1 MRQQK
6 AIVLFVLM
14 AFSLILPG
22 QAGSWKQVGKPKA
35 WAGTIAGIGLNGML
49 YTVERS
55 GALYATDPASG
66 AWKQLG
72 KPDFAATTLMM
83 SAAGRLFT
91 IEKDGSLYAI
101 DPASGAWQRLGA
113 AGSWAGTIAGVG
125 LNNKLYTVENSGS
138 MYVTD
143 PASGAFKLLG
153 NPDFAGTAFLLAAG
167 NKLYS
172 IEKDGSLYVIDP
184 ANGAWKRVGAAAGW
198 ANTIAACGMPG
209 VILTVERSGRLYAT
223 DPASGVWKQL
233 GKADFAAT
241 RFMLTCSGS
250 LFTIEQ
256 EGSLYQVE
264 IGGGAPAQ
272 APATAPTANAASA
285 AAVAGNLTFAFMGTW
300 QSESGMTMKVTLD
313 GITMSMDG
321 KQIGPIPFQVITSK
335 GNTLLIE
342 STEPGRRPTR
352 QEIVFLDAKRIQ
364 MGEQGRTDRTLTFV
378 KK

>member
-1 MRQQK
+1 MCQRWVS
-6 AIVLFVLM
+6 VLFVVM

-22 QAGSWKQVGKPKA
+22 QAGSWKQIGKAKA
-35 WAGTIAGIGLNGML
+35 WAGTIAGVPLNGKL
-49 YTVERS
+49 YTVDQS
-55 GALYATDPASG
+55 GALYATEPASG

-72 KPDFAATTLMM
+72 KPDFTATALLMA
-83 SAAGRLFT
+83 AAGRLFT
-91 IEKDGSLYAI
+91 IENDGSLYAI

-125 LNNKLYTVENSGS
+125 LNGKLYTVEKSGAL
-138 MYVTD
+138 YVTD

-153 NPDFAGTAFLLAAG
+153 KPDFAATAFLLAAAG
-167 NKLYS
+167 KLYS
-172 IEKDGSLYVIDP
+172 IEKDGSLYAIEP
-184 ANGAWKRVGAAAGW
+184 ANGSWKRVGAAAGW
-198 ANTIAACGMPG
+198 ANTIAACGTPG
-209 VILTVERSGRLYAT
+209 AILTVERGGKLYAT

-233 GKADFAAT
+233 GKTDFAAT
-241 RFMLTCSGS
+241 RFMLPCSGN
-250 LFTIEQ
+250 LFTIER
-256 EGSLYQVE
+256 EGSLFQVD
-264 IGGGAPAQ
+264 IGGAAPSLAPA
-272 APATAPTANAASA
+272 PVANTASA

-300 QSESGMTMKVTLD
+300 LNESGMTMRVTLD

-342 STEPGRRPTR
+342 SSEPGKGPTR
-352 QEIVFLDAKRIQ
+352 QEIVFLEAKRIQ